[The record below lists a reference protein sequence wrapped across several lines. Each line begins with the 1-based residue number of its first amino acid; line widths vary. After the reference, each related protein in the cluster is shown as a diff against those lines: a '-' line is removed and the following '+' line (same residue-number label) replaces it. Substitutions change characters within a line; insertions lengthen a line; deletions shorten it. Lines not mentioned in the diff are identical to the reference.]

1 MGDARGRGW
10 HAESI
15 VAVETE
21 KWADSCGWFGAV
33 GRSGFAARAPQLDDI
48 VRRALGT
55 RAA

>member
-55 RAA
+55 RAE